1 MDLLYAQQER
11 RISYRMISTF
21 LLEILRQSWIKSNSS
36 DQKPTVEGSKQVV
49 AKKNKHQVNVT

>member
-11 RISYRMISTF
+11 RTSYRMISTF

-36 DQKPTVEGSKQVV
+36 DQKPTVERSKQVV